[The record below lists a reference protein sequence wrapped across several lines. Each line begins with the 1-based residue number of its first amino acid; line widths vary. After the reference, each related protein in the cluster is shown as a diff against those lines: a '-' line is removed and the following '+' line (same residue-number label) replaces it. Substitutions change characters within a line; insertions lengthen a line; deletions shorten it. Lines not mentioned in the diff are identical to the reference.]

1 MGVPLSDSASRAPV
15 ISSDFQFRVA
25 RQHIEI
31 GIAME
36 DRNMSTNGDRA
47 NETIDQLA
55 DSLASTSAVAKQS
68 SRVLIVGGF
77 RRENSGARE

>member
-1 MGVPLSDSASRAPV
+1 
-15 ISSDFQFRVA
+15 
-25 RQHIEI
+25 
-31 GIAME
+31 
-36 DRNMSTNGDRA
+36 MSTNGDRA